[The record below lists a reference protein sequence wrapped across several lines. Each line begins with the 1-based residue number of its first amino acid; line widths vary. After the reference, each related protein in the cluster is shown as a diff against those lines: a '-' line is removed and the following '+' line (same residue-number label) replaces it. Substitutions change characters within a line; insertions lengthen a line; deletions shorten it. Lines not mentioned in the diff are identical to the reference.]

1 MYFTVFNESHQSEL
15 AELSSSTKMANEN
28 AGEQRDIST
37 KLKTIE
43 ADRYVNMFITYHS
56 TR

>member
-1 MYFTVFNESHQSEL
+1 MHVFCHTLSQSEL
-15 AELSSSTKMANEN
+15 AELSSSIKMANEN

-43 ADRYVNMFITYHS
+43 ADR
-56 TR
+56 